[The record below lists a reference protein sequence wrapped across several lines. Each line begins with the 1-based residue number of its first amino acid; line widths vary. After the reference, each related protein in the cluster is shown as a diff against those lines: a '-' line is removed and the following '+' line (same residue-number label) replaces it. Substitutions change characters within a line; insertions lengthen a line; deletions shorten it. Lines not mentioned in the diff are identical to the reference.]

1 MRKKS
6 IRKRTPRNIKTMKR
20 KTKRKLK
27 RKSFRK
33 HKIKHKTIVRF
44 ESDYQNLRLRYLRA
58 KTKFSKEETKEL
70 SYLESLLKSLQKNKL
85 YNYGKTDT
93 KHTK

>member
-1 MRKKS
+1 
-6 IRKRTPRNIKTMKR
+6 MKR

-27 RKSFRK
+27 RKSFRKHKIKHKTK

-70 SYLESLLKSLQKNKL
+70 SYLESLLKSLQKK
-85 YNYGKTDT
+85 
-93 KHTK
+93 